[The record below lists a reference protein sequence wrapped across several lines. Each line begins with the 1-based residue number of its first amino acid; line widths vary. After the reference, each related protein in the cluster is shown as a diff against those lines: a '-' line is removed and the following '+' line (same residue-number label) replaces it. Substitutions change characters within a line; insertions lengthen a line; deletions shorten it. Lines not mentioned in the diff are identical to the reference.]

1 MSGTYSCNDNQNY
14 FVGDGRTT
22 SRVLAEPGGKS
33 SICLGYDDSSSNVTK
48 PKPTIDDEPTK
59 EADET
64 TVVKTVEEE
73 EEPTPT
79 AAQTA
84 PKSEWGGMN
93 FGQDSDNVS
102 NNKFASGS
110 NMNSGNVITGRPSSR
125 VLNPPGGKSSISLF

>member
-1 MSGTYSCNDNQNY
+1 MSLLHEFLNVAPIVPSYGAIST
-14 FVGDGRTT
+14 
-22 SRVLAEPGGKS
+22 LS
-33 SICLGYDDSSSNVTK
+33 SVTVILLPCIFLEWQLNSYEK
-48 PKPTIDDEPTK
+48 NTATK